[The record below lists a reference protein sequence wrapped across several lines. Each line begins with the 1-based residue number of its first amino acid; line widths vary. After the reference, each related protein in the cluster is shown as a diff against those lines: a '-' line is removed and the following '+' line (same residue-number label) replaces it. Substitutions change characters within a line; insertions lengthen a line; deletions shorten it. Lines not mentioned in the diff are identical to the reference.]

1 LKNLGESAEGAPLG
15 VVGAEPRAF
24 VVVGNPENR
33 RVALFEEALAR
44 RGFPPPRI
52 VRWIDLAR
60 GEPVTLPD
68 DPAFVRIDSFG
79 EDFEVERAFLMRG
92 HRHASRPHERLTPD
106 AIAALAPDRGRILAP
121 RQHHLGFLEVLG
133 ELEALLAARPWLVV
147 LNHPRAIRDLF
158 DKRACAGIF
167 TAARIPIPRPLPP
180 VATPGELRM
189 RMAEADTSRVFVKLT
204 CGSSAS
210 CLALLHDDPDS
221 PDDRWLFTSVEIDGE
236 RLYNSLHPRRYHD
249 RASIDRILRFLLGE
263 GSQIEEAVPK
273 ARIGGRFFDTRVLV
287 VGGEVAFTVVR
298 KSLHPVTNLHLG
310 GVRGTEDELAAA
322 VPAAVRE
329 SARASCRKVAAAFDS
344 LQIGIDVMY
353 TPHGEDHRVLEA
365 NAFGDLLPNLVR
377 DGLSVYEWQIADAER
392 RRR

>member
-1 LKNLGESAEGAPLG
+1 VNYL
-15 VVGAEPRAF
+15 
-24 VVVGNPENR
+24 VVGNPENR

-44 RGFPPPRI
+44 CGLPPPQI

-68 DPAFVRIDSFG
+68 EPAFVRIDSFG
-79 EDFEVERAFLMRG
+79 EDFEVERALLARG
-92 HRHASRPHERLTPD
+92 HLHARGEHERLTLD
-106 AIAALAPDRGRILAP
+106 AIAALTPDRGRILAP

-158 DKRACAGIF
+158 DKRACARIF
-167 TAARIPIPRPLPP
+167 GEAGVPIPRPLPP
-180 VATPGELRM
+180 AATPAELRAH
-189 RMAEADTSRVFVKLT
+189 MAEAGTSRVFVKLT

-210 CLALLHDDPDS
+210 CLALLHDDPAS
-221 PDDRWLFTSVEIDGE
+221 PDDRWLFTSIEIDRG
-236 RLYNSLHPRRYHD
+236 RLYNSLRPRRYHD
-249 RASIDRILRFLLGE
+249 RAAIDRLLRFLLVE
-263 GSQIEEAVPK
+263 GSHVEEAVPK
-273 ARIGGRFFDTRVLV
+273 ARIAGKFFDARVLV

-322 VPAAVRE
+322 VPEAVRE
-329 SARASCRKVAAAFDS
+329 SARASCRKAAAAFDS
-344 LQIGIDVMY
+344 FQIGIDVMY

-377 DGLSVYEWQIADAER
+377 DGLSVYEWQIAQAER
-392 RRR
+392 RSRRR